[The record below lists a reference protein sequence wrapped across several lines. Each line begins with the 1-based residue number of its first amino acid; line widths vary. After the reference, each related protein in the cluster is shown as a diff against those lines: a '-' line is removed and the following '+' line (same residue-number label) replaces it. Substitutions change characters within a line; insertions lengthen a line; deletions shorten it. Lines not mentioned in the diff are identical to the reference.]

1 MFWKTFLLLSVYLVA
16 HLHFRISVCFAL
28 YVSSFVLHMKEQ
40 NFLFNLQNKLSLDT
54 TMTTRVLYVM
64 IQKIDVLASS
74 FLRPFPSTP
83 FHLHFIS
90 LEYHIFSSSPTL
102 FILHCHHYHHHHLHH
117 LTPSTTSISTT
128 NASTTSESLCPTTK
142 ATTTAHQF
150 VILLHCWLLHKVTLY
165 LPHLCDRHTTWA
177 GIGLMGLVDLLSTSK
192 GHE

>member
-83 FHLHFIS
+83 FHITRVSYL
-90 LEYHIFSSSPTL
+90 LIFSNIVHPALPSLSPPPSPPPDTL
-102 FILHCHHYHHHHLHH
+102 YHKHLHH
-117 LTPSTTSISTT
+117 Q
-128 NASTTSESLCPTTK
+128 C
-142 ATTTAHQF
+142 
-150 VILLHCWLLHKVTLY
+150 LHH
-165 LPHLCDRHTTWA
+165 
-177 GIGLMGLVDLLSTSK
+177 I
-192 GHE
+192 